1 MANTSLLKGLFFDVF
16 GTVVEWRDCVASSLR
31 EAAERAL
38 RDPKKTLSLAL
49 RARATAMSSNDW
61 QELVEEWRASYG
73 QFTRTFDPSQAF
85 ISIDEHHFDSI
96 QKLLHQHDL
105 KGLFTEDE
113 QWELVFCW
121 HRLEPWPDSVK
132 GLELLNRR
140 FRTCTLSN
148 GNVSL
153 LRDLQRHGSLPF
165 TDIVSAQHFG
175 AYKPSPQVYTG
186 AAKRFGLDPCNC
198 AMVAAHLY
206 DLKAAKALGFA
217 TIYVERNDENLTPQE
232 IAQAKEQYVDEWVDG
247 ATDGLIEVARRLGIH
262 EEPDLASTCQ

>member
-1 MANTSLLKGLFFDVF
+1 MANTSILKVLFFDVF
-16 GTVVEWRDCVASSLR
+16 GTVVEWRHCVANSLR
-31 EAAERAL
+31 EAAECAL
-38 RDPKKTLSLAL
+38 RDPRKTLSSAL
-49 RARATAMSSNDW
+49 RARATAI
-61 QELVEEWRASYG
+61 
-73 QFTRTFDPSQAF
+73 TFDPTQAF
-85 ISIDEHHFDSI
+85 VSVDEHHFHSI
-96 QKLLHQHDL
+96 QKLLHEQNL

-113 QWELVFCW
+113 LWELVLTW
-121 HRLEPWPDSVK
+121 HRLEPWPDSVN

-153 LRDLQRHGSLPF
+153 LKDLQRHGSLPF

-186 AAKRFGLDPCNC
+186 AAKRFGLDPRNC

-206 DLKAAKALGFA
+206 DLKAAKALGFV
-217 TIYVERNDENLTPQE
+217 TIYVERNEESLTPQE

-247 ATDGLIEVARRLGIH
+247 ATDGLIEVARRLGIF
-262 EEPDLASTCQ
+262 